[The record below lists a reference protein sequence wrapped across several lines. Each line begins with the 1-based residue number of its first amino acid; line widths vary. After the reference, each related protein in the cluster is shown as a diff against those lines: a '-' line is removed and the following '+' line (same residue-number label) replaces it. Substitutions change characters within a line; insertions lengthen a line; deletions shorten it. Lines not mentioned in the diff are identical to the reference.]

1 MSELQGHQ
9 EGIPAATNTIHT
21 TTTTTTTRTILR
33 IKRRRTESPI
43 PCIRLEGLN
52 TNIPTVPES
61 VGGRGERGFGGHNKY
76 EEGKNKYSNTSFLQ
90 NEKGNSHESGS
101 NNNLKRPSAVL
112 WKRFDP
118 NNNNNDDDERRNEH
132 GENYRIVD
140 AMLVAEEEEDD
151 DDVDNE
157 LIRKGVNNGYD
168 VEENLLHYGDRRS
181 KRRKLTL
188 LDSSTLTSTTPIAD
202 TVEKLM
208 AGGTSASTSTSKNSI
223 LSTSSL
229 SPSNK
234 STTAVLQNTNHRKKK
249 EKALKVLDPLTRIV
263 DDSLKE
269 VLIGEKT
276 VELHYRQLT
285 TDPIFTLRSISSQ
298 RKWMAWN
305 LNYSGNG
312 DGGNILHCCALWN
325 DASIVNDLLQ
335 RFVGDV
341 GSALMEAVDS
351 DGRTPYEVAQ
361 LVGHTRVC
369 EVLEIY
375 GGDTTNY
382 VYDVFYLDDKNINR
396 NGDAAIAS
404 SRSSSRKND
413 PMMPTS
419 STDEVVEDDDDD
431 EDGPVGIMTAE
442 LTSGVGYWTPEGELI
457 LETADERH
465 TRSFSEETDGDIDS
479 NCEEYGGNDY
489 PDEDDDGQYDDDCN
503 DHDLYRVCDNHHRP
517 VDRNNND
524 NGVFTDET
532 RTMIQQQQQR
542 RVHNYDNENY
552 EFSDDDNNDEYDWE
566 EDLTD
571 EMDQYRTSNAFE
583 S

>member
-1 MSELQGHQ
+1 MNEMQGHQ
-9 EGIPAATNTIHT
+9 EGIPAATNTTHN
-21 TTTTTTTRTILR
+21 TTTTRTILR
-33 IKRRRTESPI
+33 IKRRRTETPI

-52 TNIPTVPES
+52 TNIPTVPKS
-61 VGGRGERGFGGHNKY
+61 IVGRREGEGFGEHN
-76 EEGKNKYSNTSFLQ
+76 EHDEGKNKHSNTSLPQ
-90 NEKGNSHESGS
+90 EEKGNSHESGS
-101 NNNLKRPSAVL
+101 NNNNNNRLKRPSAVI

-118 NNNNNDDDERRNEH
+118 NNNNNNDDDDERRNEH
-132 GENYRIVD
+132 GEKYRIVD
-140 AMLVAEEEEDD
+140 AMLVAEDDDD

-157 LIRKGVNNGYD
+157 LIGKGVNKGYD
-168 VEENLLHYGDRRS
+168 VEENLLYYGGRRP

-202 TVEKLM
+202 TVKKLT
-208 AGGTSASTSTSKNSI
+208 AGGTSA
-223 LSTSSL
+223 LSSL

-234 STTAVLQNTNHRKKK
+234 SSTVVLQKTNHKKKK

-285 TDPIFTLRSISSQ
+285 TDPLFTLRGISSQ

-305 LNYSGNG
+305 LNQSGNG

-341 GSALMEAVDS
+341 GSALMEAVDG

-361 LVGHTRVC
+361 LVGHARVC

-382 VYDVFYLDDKNINR
+382 VYDVFYLDDKDINH
-396 NGDAAIAS
+396 NGAATTTIAS

-413 PMMPTS
+413 PMMTRS
-419 STDEVVEDDDDD
+419 STDEVVEDDD

-457 LETADERH
+457 LETADEKYS
-465 TRSFSEETDGDIDS
+465 RSFSEETDGEIDS

-489 PDEDDDGQYDDDCN
+489 PDEYDDGQYDDDN
-503 DHDLYRVCDNHHRP
+503 DSHDHDLYRVCDDHHRSLG
-517 VDRNNND
+517 VSRNNND
-524 NGVFTDET
+524 NRVFTDGT
-532 RTMIQQQQQR
+532 RTTIQQQQR
-542 RVHNYDNENY
+542 RVHNYDNENF
-552 EFSDDDNNDEYDWE
+552 EFSDDDNNYEYDWE
-566 EDLTD
+566 EDLTN